1 MLFVRTVL
9 LVLLLAAG
17 VSFAMFAL
25 TGRSHHKARGLKILK
40 WTLVGAFMFFAVLIW
55 DKVA

>member
-17 VSFAMFAL
+17 VSFAQFVF
-25 TGRSHHKARGLKILK
+25 TGKPHYKQRGLKILK
-40 WTLVGAFMFFAVLIW
+40 WTLVGAFVFFAVLIA
-55 DKVA
+55 DRMV

>member
-25 TGRSHHKARGLKILK
+25 TGRAHHKARGLKILK
-40 WTLVGAFMFFAVLIW
+40 WTLVGAFVFFAVLIV
-55 DKVA
+55 DRLA